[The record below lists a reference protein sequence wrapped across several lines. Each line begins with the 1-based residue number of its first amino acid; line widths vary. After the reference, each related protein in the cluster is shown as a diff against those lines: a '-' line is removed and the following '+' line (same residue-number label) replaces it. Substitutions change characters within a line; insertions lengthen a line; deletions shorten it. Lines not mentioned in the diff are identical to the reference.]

1 MAAYAWAKSRSL
13 IARLWPPLQKP
24 NLDHKSPING
34 PLDSLPSRSR
44 SNERYFS
51 AIKDGGIWLS

>member
-13 IARLWPPLQKP
+13 IARLWPPSQKP
-24 NLDHKSPING
+24 ILENKSPIDG
-34 PLDSLPSRSR
+34 SLDGLANRSS